1 MVVAGAL
8 VVVTL
13 VVMASGRVPPV
24 LALGCCLAIA
34 GVLRIAPPEQ
44 LFSGLSNSG
53 VITVAGMLVIA
64 KGVVRTGLVARVT
77 WRLLS
82 GVTTAA
88 GALRRLI
95 VPIGVMSS
103 LINTTPIVAMLVP
116 ATRELEQSRRIPAR
130 EVLLPITHATTLAGS
145 VTLIGTSSNLLIA
158 GIAATAGVHIAMFSF
173 ASVALPVALAGW
185 IVLLVTGPRMLSTG
199 AVPTQTK
206 PRDWRV
212 EIPVSA
218 HANAIGRTATALGVD
233 RTQEFLLEAIWRRGR
248 ELPASE
254 PVAEGDTL
262 VYAATETGVVALWAS
277 PRFGLS
283 PQKLYAATAGP
294 AVRGTLRDIEEDGD
308 LEVIAAQSSVPLRD
322 TPVIPGAPVYVTC
335 DSTEQLRDNGSLTL
349 WQDAAGRAPQPGK
362 TYIALAILAGVIVAA
377 SFNLVAVSLAAF
389 AGALLMVVLGV
400 LTPKSAVRALDWNVL
415 FILAGSIGL
424 GVIVTSSG
432 LADQIANFVRFLSA
446 GNLVLVIAVFA
457 LTTTILTNI
466 TTNAAAASILTP
478 IAISIAAEVGVDPVI
493 LLALVATCISFTF
506 LNPFSHQSNL
516 MVMRPGGYS
525 SVAFVRF
532 GIPLLIVGVLAAAVV
547 TYLLL
552 VWRS

>member
-1 MVVAGAL
+1 MVVAGVL
-8 VVVTL
+8 VVMTL

-34 GVLRIAPPEQ
+34 GLLRIASPEE

-82 GVTTAA
+82 GVTTA
-88 GALRRLI
+88 GHALRRLI

-158 GIAATAGVHIAMFSF
+158 GIAATAGVHIAMISF
-173 ASVALPVALAGW
+173 APVALPVALAGW
-185 IVLLVTGPRMLSTG
+185 VVLLVAGPRMLSTG
-199 AVPTQTK
+199 AISTQAR

-218 HANAIGRTATALGVD
+218 HANAIGRTASALGVEQ
-233 RTQEFLLEAIWRRGR
+233 TQEFLLEAIWRRGR
-248 ELPASE
+248 ELPVSE
-254 PVAEGDTL
+254 PMTEGDTL
-262 VYAATETGVVALWAS
+262 VYAATEAGVVALWAS
-277 PRFGLS
+277 PRFGQS

-294 AVRGTLRDIEEDGD
+294 TVRGTLRDIEDDGD

-322 TPVIPGAPVYVTC
+322 TPVIPGEPVYVTC
-335 DSTEQLRDNGSLTL
+335 DSSEQLRDNDSLTL

-400 LTPKSAVRALDWNVL
+400 LTPRSAVRALDWNVL

-424 GVIVTSSG
+424 GAIVTSSG
-432 LADQIANFVRFLSA
+432 LADEIANVVRFLSA

-457 LTTTILTNI
+457 LTTTILTNV

-493 LLALVATCISFTF
+493 VLALVATCISFTF

-525 SVAFVRF
+525 SAEFVRF
-532 GIPLLIVGVLAAAVV
+532 GIPLLLVAVIAAAAV

-552 VWRS
+552 VWRT